1 MNVTIGDLAVIVRNP
16 TALETAGATIVSRR
30 EVWIPPTVLRRGV
43 ITDGCGNGA
52 GMEIT
57 NRFSHRLGNLAQD
70 REIPTF
76 PQAASCCLIEERT
89 EKTEELNDA
98 VNLSTESDQA
108 QSRLDLRD
116 VRSLERPLR
125 LPVSWSSRTGSEDA

>member
-57 NRFSHRLGNLAQD
+57 NRFPHRLGNLAQNA
-70 REIPTF
+70 RF
-76 PQAASCCLIEERT
+76 PHSH
-89 EKTEELNDA
+89 K
-98 VNLSTESDQA
+98 
-108 QSRLDLRD
+108 
-116 VRSLERPLR
+116 P
-125 LPVSWSSRTGSEDA
+125 LPVVFVRNGRRRTKS